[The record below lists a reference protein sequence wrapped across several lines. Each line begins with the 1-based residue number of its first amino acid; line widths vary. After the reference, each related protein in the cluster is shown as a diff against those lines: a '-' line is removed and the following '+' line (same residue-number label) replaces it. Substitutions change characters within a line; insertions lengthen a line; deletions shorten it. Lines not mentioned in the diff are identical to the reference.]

1 MKYLAFDT
9 SSTYLTVIAKN
20 GERTKKNFI
29 SQCAMSHSVL
39 IMDEIEKTLSAVNLT
54 VKDIDFCAVVT
65 GPGSFTG
72 IRIGVATAKGL
83 VAPFCKKILQVTS
96 FDVITYS
103 VNDGKTLAVINANH
117 DNFYVCGYTDRT
129 VTLQPCFLNKVEL
142 EKIEGYKLF
151 SFEEIPPLSVTVA
164 DVCQG
169 LENFVEENYQKAVDS
184 DEVKPFYLRLSQAEE
199 GRK

>member
-20 GERTKKNFI
+20 GQREKKTFI
-29 SQCAMSHSVL
+29 SECATSHSVL
-39 IMDEIEKTLSAVNLT
+39 LMDEIQKTLSAVGLE

-72 IRIGVATAKGL
+72 IRIGVASAKGL
-83 VAPFCKKILQVTS
+83 VAPFGKKILQVTS
-96 FDVITYS
+96 FDVISYS
-103 VNDGKTLAVINANH
+103 VNESKILAVVNANH

-129 VTLQPCFLNKVEL
+129 VTLQSCFLNIREL
-142 EKIEGYKLF
+142 EKIEGYRLF
-151 SFEEIPPLSVTVA
+151 SFEEIPSLSVAVA

-169 LENFVEENYQKAVDS
+169 LENFVEENYLKAVDS